1 MILQMTKN
9 IYSNFLINSKLTFSK
24 QHLEKNDEI
33 IEKYKTT
40 QVFKQLKILFIQEN
54 YLIYRKLILKTI
66 KSHQILKN
74 QKRHRT

>member
-33 IEKYKTT
+33 IEKYKSNPS
-40 QVFKQLKILFIQEN
+40 I
-54 YLIYRKLILKTI
+54 
-66 KSHQILKN
+66 
-74 QKRHRT
+74 